1 MDSIEYLNDKDR
13 GSESPV
19 PITIVRACEGV
30 RRKAEFKIEEADL
43 ILEKITLEKYIY
55 TLII

>member
-1 MDSIEYLNDKDR
+1 MDSIEYLNDKDC
-13 GSESPV
+13 GSESPE

-30 RRKAEFKIEEADL
+30 RRKAELKIEEADL

-55 TLII
+55 SLII